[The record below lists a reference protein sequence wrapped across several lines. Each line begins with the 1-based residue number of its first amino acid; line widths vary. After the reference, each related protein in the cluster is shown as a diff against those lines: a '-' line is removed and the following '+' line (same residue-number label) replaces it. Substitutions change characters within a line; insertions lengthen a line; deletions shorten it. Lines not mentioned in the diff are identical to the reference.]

1 MRLPFHN
8 SQDQEEGVMGEQQ
21 ERLQVQH
28 VAHRLPLEVLVIPL
42 LGILRRQQE
51 EILQRLVKAQVL
63 RRLERLR

>member
-1 MRLPFHN
+1 
-8 SQDQEEGVMGEQQ
+8 MGEQQ